1 MYKELAKYLEKQK
14 KTSMVIH
21 VNPDG
26 DAIGSAIALKMA
38 LKQKNLHSEIYCL
51 SKLPLVY
58 NFLPGFNEIKQ
69 QTLPDKNEGGII
81 TIDCCAPKQVGS
93 DLKVNVNLD
102 HHIGNSYF
110 GEQNYVVLD
119 ASATGEII
127 FDIIKYLQLEITEE
141 IAECLY
147 VSISTDTGHFKYANT
162 TGKTFRIC
170 SELVGA
176 GVNPSKIANLLYEQ
190 EDFAAVQAI
199 GRGLGNMQQAEEGRI
214 IWSSIDGALVM
225 GAKSLIDVIREV
237 KTCEVAV
244 VFKKEADNKTKVSLR
259 SKSDFDVRLFAEQ
272 YGGGGHAKAA
282 GITIEKS
289 LQDTETLITDA
300 LIKKMNSDS

>member
-1 MYKELAKYLEKQK
+1 MYKELAKYLQKQK
-14 KTSMVIH
+14 KISMVIH

-26 DAIGSAIALKMA
+26 DAIGSAIALKLA
-38 LKQKNLHSEIYCL
+38 LKQINIHSDIYCL

-58 NFLPGFNEIKQ
+58 NFLPEFNEVKQ
-69 QTLPDKNEGGII
+69 QALPDKNEAGII
-81 TIDCCAPKQVGS
+81 SIDCCAPKQVGS
-93 DLKVNVNLD
+93 DLNVNINID

-110 GEQNYVVLD
+110 GEQNYVILEAAAV
-119 ASATGEII
+119 GEII
-127 FDIIKYLQLEITEE
+127 FDIIRYLKLEITPE

-170 SELVGA
+170 SDLVGA

-190 EDFAAVQAI
+190 EDFTAVQAI
-199 GRGLGNMQQAEEGRI
+199 GRGLSEMKQAEKGRI
-214 IWSSIDGALVM
+214 IWGSIEGCLVM

-237 KTCEVAV
+237 KTCEVAI
-244 VFKKEADNKTKVSLR
+244 VFKKEDKKITKVSLR
-259 SKSDFDVRLFAEQ
+259 SKSNFDVRLFAEQ
-272 YGGGGHAKAA
+272 FGGGGHAKAA

-289 LQDTETLITDA
+289 LKDTENLIIEK
-300 LIKKMNSDS
+300 LILQLNKK